1 MESFTA
7 IEKINSTQNLTVKDF
22 EEGSINLDDVMEE
35 VNYLKKQVSIWLMG
49 LIWNNRLTNAIHR
62 LH

>member
-49 LIWNNRLTNAIHR
+49 LIWKN
-62 LH
+62 

>member
-62 LH
+62 SH